1 MQYLVYLRQRGYVFA
16 FAGLSLSGN
25 NSKSC
30 QRILMIFLA
39 VVGRITS
46 NKRLNFGGNAD
57 HDADLGIFI
66 GIFER
71 NDCMNLAGNLRSYY
85 EVFDG

>member
-1 MQYLVYLRQRGYVFA
+1 MSLLLLVCLLAETIRKVVNEFWW
-16 FAGLSLSGN
+16 F
-25 NSKSC
+25 
-30 QRILMIFLA
+30 FLA